1 MILRRE
7 CAKAMIARPVMNGV
21 LGFRPHTY
29 WAAVVVLGRSPQAPR
44 VLERARFEFAGPDE
58 RFVYHRAAKGDY
70 ETAAA
75 LIEQARGRCRD
86 TAAAHIGA
94 LLKRLDSAGVEIRL
108 AATMAAAARLPE
120 DLPSILQSH
129 ALIHAAEGNLGREVI
144 AAAGGLAGLEVHQ
157 FAERELA
164 ARLHA
169 RLGSD
174 EPSLPTRM
182 RQMGATLGPPW
193 GEDYRLAAQAAW
205 LLLD

>member
-1 MILRRE
+1 
-7 CAKAMIARPVMNGV
+7 MIALPVMNGV

-29 WAAVVVLGRSPQAPR
+29 WAAVVALGGSLEAPR

-58 RFVYHRAAKGDY
+58 RFIYHRAAKGDC
-70 ETAAA
+70 EAAAA
-75 LIEQARGRCRD
+75 LIEQARGRCQG
-86 TAAAHIGA
+86 TAAAHIAA
-94 LLKRLDSAGVEIRL
+94 LRERLDSAGVEVRL
-108 AATMAAAARLPE
+108 AATMAAAARPPE

-144 AAAGGLAGLEVHQ
+144 ASAARFAGLEVHR
-157 FAERELA
+157 FAEQELA
-164 ARLHA
+164 GRLHA
-169 RLGSD
+169 RLGSH

-182 RQMGATLGPPW
+182 KQMGATVGPPW

>member
-1 MILRRE
+1 LVGGGGAGR
-7 CAKAMIARPVMNGV
+7 IAE
-21 LGFRPHTY
+21 
-29 WAAVVVLGRSPQAPR
+29 APS

-58 RFVYHRAAKGDY
+58 RFIYHRAAEGDY
-70 ETAAA
+70 KAAAA
-75 LIEQARGRCRD
+75 LIEQARGRCQG

-94 LLKRLDSAGVEIRL
+94 LLERLDSAGVEVRL
-108 AATMAAAARLPE
+108 AATMAAAARPE
-120 DLPSILQSH
+120 DLQSILQSH

-144 AAAGGLAGLEVHQ
+144 ASAGRFAGLEVHQ

-174 EPSLPTRM
+174 APSLPTRM
-182 RQMGATLGPPW
+182 QQMGATLGPPW